1 VNRSRERNTL
11 ERLTGLRL
19 SQISINGN
27 KQECENAECT
37 AQGFWRN
44 FARTRHGG
52 VFLQGR
58 WYCSLNCF
66 EQAIAQVFAGLIRLA
81 DEPIAR
87 AHRIPI
93 GLLLLGRGAIDEEQL
108 KRALQAQ
115 RETGSER
122 LGRSLVRLGIASAQ
136 DVSTALAAQWGC
148 AVFPLEGDQRYLE
161 FSGMLPRA
169 LLESSRMLP
178 VRYVSESQQ
187 LFLAFSDD
195 IDHSAIYAIERLL
208 GSHTKP
214 CVVSDAAMDQAMGKI
229 RLVERR
235 SEVVFESMC
244 EAPKI
249 ARTIRE
255 YAVKLGA
262 EELIMARPRNFLWVR
277 LKAEDGPWDLLFRL
291 PPNPKLQLQV
301 LK

>member
-1 VNRSRERNTL
+1 VSSSRERNTL

-19 SQISINGN
+19 PRISINGN
-27 KQECENAECT
+27 KQECENVQCSAH
-37 AQGFWRN
+37 GFWQK
-44 FARTRHGG
+44 FARTRNGG

-58 WYCSLNCF
+58 WYCCLNCF

-81 DEPIAR
+81 DQPIAR

-93 GLLLLGRGAIDEEQL
+93 GLLLLGRGTIDEEQL

-115 RETGSER
+115 RETGSGR
-122 LGRSLVRLGIASAQ
+122 LGRWLVRLGLASAQ
-136 DVSTALAAQWGC
+136 EVSTALAAQWGC

-161 FSGMLPRA
+161 VSGMLPLA
-169 LLESSRMLP
+169 LLQASRMMP
-178 VRYVSESQQ
+178 VRYVNESQQ

-214 CVVSDAAMDQAMGKI
+214 CVVSDAAMDQAMDRI

-235 SEVVFESMC
+235 SEMVFETIC
-244 EAPKI
+244 DAPQI

-255 YAVKLGA
+255 YAVKLNA
-262 EELIMARPRNFLWVR
+262 EELMMARPRNFLWVR
-277 LKAEDGPWDLLFRL
+277 LKAEAGPWDLLFRL
-291 PPNPKLQLQV
+291 PSGRGPQPQLPE
-301 LK
+301 

>member
-1 VNRSRERNTL
+1 MNRSRERNTL

-19 SQISINGN
+19 PQISLNGN

-44 FARTRHGG
+44 LARTRHGG

-291 PPNPKLQLQV
+291 PPNPKVQLQV
-301 LK
+301 LE